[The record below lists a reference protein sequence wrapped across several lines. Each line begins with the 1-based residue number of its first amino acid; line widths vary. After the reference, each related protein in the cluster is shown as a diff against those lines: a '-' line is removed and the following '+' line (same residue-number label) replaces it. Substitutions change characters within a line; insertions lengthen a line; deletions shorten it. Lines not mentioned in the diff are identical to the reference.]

1 MSITDN
7 RARGP
12 VFTPDPNIIRLG
24 PIDNLPWAIFSDL
37 PDHPIQRDTAVHS
50 IKLLGSGVLHDHP
63 MVKHDEVSIVIVGD
77 LAKIRRRFHED
88 PVATLHEFAAYKENG
103 HSRDH
108 LRKRGEWTAPET
120 CYGMVYAAADQ
131 KAANLSFR
139 AVDSPTATKTPINYL
154 QSSLR
159 KAGIIPRSEFF
170 RRCAGFGT
178 ALNLAI
184 GVLCGGLRYA
194 KPKFLAQ
201 ADHQELPE
209 NLRDAEALLP
219 YLRAVYCFKAPIEI
233 LDKLNL
239 TSKMLPLDPGSLAAY
254 LSILRRDP
262 QDGAIF
268 LDEVVGKAGVS
279 DDHHMDS
286 ILLLHN
292 LAQYLDSRP
301 TSLTPAE
308 RRAQTCA
315 GALNAYQHWSDGTH
329 FRPRGYAEATSQ
341 KIIAEFN
348 PELSAA
354 RVRAQS
360 AAPPAPQPSQRQAG
374 ARPSL

>member
-1 MSITDN
+1 MSMTDN
-7 RARGP
+7 RPLRP
-12 VFTPDPNIIRLG
+12 IFTPNPNIIRLG
-24 PIDNLPWAIFSDL
+24 PIENLPWVIFSDL
-37 PDHPIQRDTAVHS
+37 PDHPMQRDTPVHS
-50 IKLLGSGVLHDHP
+50 IKLLGSGVLHDYP

-77 LAKIRRRFHED
+77 LAAIKRRFSED
-88 PVATLHEFAAYKENG
+88 PVATLHEFTAYKENG
-103 HSRDH
+103 HSRDYLH
-108 LRKRGEWTAPET
+108 KRGEWTAPDT
-120 CYGMVYAAADQ
+120 CCGMVYAATDQ
-131 KAANLSFR
+131 KAADLSFR
-139 AVDSPTATKTPINYL
+139 AVDSPTATKTAINYL

-159 KAGIIPRSEFF
+159 KAGITPRSEFL
-170 RRCAGFGT
+170 RRCAGLST

-184 GVLCGGLRYA
+184 GVLCGALRYA
-194 KPKFLAQ
+194 KPKYLAQ
-201 ADHQELPE
+201 ANDHALPE
-209 NLRDAEALLP
+209 NLRDAEGLLP
-219 YLRAVYCFKAPIEI
+219 YLRAVHCFKAPIEI

-239 TSKMLPLDPGSLAAY
+239 STKMLPLEPGSLAAY

-279 DDHHMDS
+279 DDRHMDP
-286 ILLLHN
+286 IFLLHN

-354 RVRAQS
+354 RTRAPS
-360 AAPPAPQPSQRQAG
+360 ARRQAG

>member
-1 MSITDN
+1 MTDH
-7 RARGP
+7 RVPAP

-63 MVKHDEVSIVIVGD
+63 MVKHDEVSIVIIGD
-77 LAKIRRRFHED
+77 LGEIKRRFSED
-88 PVATLHEFAAYKENG
+88 PVATLHEFDAYKENG
-103 HSRDH
+103 HSRDY

-120 CYGMVYAAADQ
+120 CYGVVYVAADQ

-139 AVDSPTATKTPINYL
+139 AVDSPIATKTTINYL

-159 KAGIIPRSEFF
+159 KAGITPHSDFF
-170 RRCAGFGT
+170 RRCTGLGT

-184 GVLCGGLRYA
+184 GVLCGELRYA
-194 KPKFLAQ
+194 QPKFLAQ
-201 ADHQELPE
+201 TNDHGLPE

-233 LDKLNL
+233 LDKQNL
-239 TSKMLPLDPGSLAAY
+239 STKMIPLDPGSLAAY

-262 QDGAIF
+262 QDDAIF
-268 LDEVVGKAGVS
+268 LDEAVGKAGVS
-279 DDHHMDS
+279 NDRHMDP
-286 ILLLHN
+286 IFLLHN
-292 LAQYLDSRP
+292 LAQYLDSRS
-301 TSLTPAE
+301 TSPAPAK
-308 RRAQTCA
+308 RRAQMCA
-315 GALNAYQHWSDGTH
+315 GALNAYQRWSDGTY

-341 KIIAEFN
+341 KIIAKFN

-354 RVRAQS
+354 RARAQS
-360 AAPPAPQPSQRQAG
+360 AASPAEHQAV
-374 ARPSL
+374 ARLLL